1 MSALDAAVFSIAD
14 ASSPAMSVLSN
25 ARASARDDASSAA
38 DATRNETPGGRSSD
52 TTARVSRLVH
62 SAKGLFVED
71 DDDDVGD
78 GASRSDAPSSADDA
92 RSIEEGISV
101 SSSSRS
107 TVIPAAA

>member
-92 RSIEEGISV
+92 RSIEEGISA

>member
-1 MSALDAAVFSIAD
+1 MSALDAAVFSIAR
-14 ASSPAMSVLSN
+14 AISPATSVLSN
-25 ARASARDDASSAA
+25 ARASAREDASSAA
-38 DATRNETPGGRSSD
+38 DATRNETPGASSD
-52 TTARVSRLVH
+52 TIARVSRLVH
-62 SAKGLFVED
+62 SAKGLFVK

-92 RSIEEGISV
+92 RSIEEGVSA

>member
-1 MSALDAAVFSIAD
+1 MSALDAAVFSIAR
-14 ASSPAMSVLSN
+14 AISPAMSVLSN
-25 ARASARDDASSAA
+25 ARASAREDASSAA
-38 DATRNETPGGRSSD
+38 DATRNETPGASSD

-78 GASRSDAPSSADDA
+78 GASRSDAFSSADDA
-92 RSIEEGISV
+92 RSIEEGISA

>member
-25 ARASARDDASSAA
+25 ARASAREDASSAA
-38 DATRNETPGGRSSD
+38 DATRNETPGASSD

-78 GASRSDAPSSADDA
+78 GASRSDAFSSADDA
-92 RSIEEGISV
+92 RSIEEGVSA